1 MTPSIR
7 IRYFS
12 KSNAKEGIMSD
23 PNNVQKRNRRD
34 RIPRIH
40 IGGMKFVVAGAVTT
54 TTHQLGNLAIGG

>member
-1 MTPSIR
+1 
-7 IRYFS
+7 
-12 KSNAKEGIMSD
+12 MSD

-40 IGGMKFVVAGAVTT
+40 IGGMKFAVVVAGAVTT